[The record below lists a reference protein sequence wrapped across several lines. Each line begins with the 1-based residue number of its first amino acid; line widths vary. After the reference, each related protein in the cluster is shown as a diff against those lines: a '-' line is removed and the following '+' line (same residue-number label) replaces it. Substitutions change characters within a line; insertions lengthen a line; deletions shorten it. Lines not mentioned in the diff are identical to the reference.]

1 MSAANEGHLQ
11 RLVGHLEEAF
21 AQRVAAEHPVQR
33 FVGRPT
39 PEKGEEVDRIAIAK
53 AGVRRCFERRH
64 EGRYAFMPYAD
75 AVRHCRKWICCL
87 RELENEDRRV

>member
-1 MSAANEGHLQ
+1 
-11 RLVGHLEEAF
+11 
-21 AQRVAAEHPVQR
+21 
-33 FVGRPT
+33 
-39 PEKGEEVDRIAIAK
+39 VDRIAIAK

-87 RELENEDRRV
+87 RELENENRRLQKSGSVKAIQDRTTTHAETSQQPSVPANAVLSRPAAGGNNE